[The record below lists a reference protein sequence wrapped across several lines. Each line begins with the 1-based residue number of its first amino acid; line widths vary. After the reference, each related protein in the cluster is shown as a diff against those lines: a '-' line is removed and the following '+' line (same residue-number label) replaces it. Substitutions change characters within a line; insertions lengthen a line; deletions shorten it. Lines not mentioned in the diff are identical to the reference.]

1 VVTGVATFDSVPPN
15 PNGSLNYAAMVSKP
29 VRAATVQL
37 LGASGNV
44 LATTSTNT
52 TGFYRFEVPTA
63 QAMTVRVR
71 AELKT
76 PQADF
81 TVRDNTA
88 GNALFAM
95 DSASFTPNAASTV
108 MNTHAASGWGGANF
122 TSTRVAAPFAILDV
136 AYLAHEKI
144 MTTAPTSVLPP
155 LVMHWSPNN
164 RPAGGDRAQGFI
176 GTSSFTFDASGRPVM
191 YLLGAENV
199 DTDEYDRPVVA
210 HEMGHYIQQV
220 LSRDDS
226 VGGPHNGDDKL
237 DMRLAFSEG
246 WGNAWSG
253 IVLESAIYHD
263 SEGTGQRGGFAIDV
277 SAAPNAI
284 QRGWFNETTVQ
295 HLLWRANQDIDVGF
309 TRIHAA
315 LVSMRSSGAF
325 TSLHHFYRLLKDL
338 APGNT
343 TLTPRAAAAGVAN
356 TDIYGAGETFTGGL
370 ASVLPIYQVHRAPP
384 GASQGYCVV
393 STFGGTNKLG
403 THAFVSLTLP
413 SSGTR
418 TITVTRA
425 NNIPANTDPDIT
437 LVQPNGTRQQATTGN
452 ANVEILTVNMLA
464 GTHVLAL
471 NDFNLKDS
479 GSGSCFDMRI
489 D

>member
-15 PNGSLNYAAMVSKP
+15 PRGSLNYAATVAKP
-29 VRAATVQL
+29 IRAATVQL

-44 LATTSTNT
+44 LASTSTNT
-52 TGFYRFEVPTA
+52 TGYYRFEVPTT

-76 PQADF
+76 TQADF
-81 TVRDNTA
+81 TVRDNTV
-88 GNALFAM
+88 GNALYAM
-95 DSASFTPNAASTV
+95 DSTSFTPSTASTV
-108 MNTHAASGWGGANF
+108 LNIHAASGWGGASF

-136 AYLAHEKI
+136 AYLAHDKI
-144 MTTAPTSVLPP
+144 MTTAPSSVLPP
-155 LVMHWSPNN
+155 LAMHWSPNN
-164 RPAGGDRAQGFI
+164 RPANGDKAQGLI
-176 GTSSFTFDASGRPVM
+176 GTSHFTFDASGRPVLF
-191 YLLGAENV
+191 LLGAENV

-226 VGGPHNGDDKL
+226 IGGAHNGDDKL

-253 IVLESAIYHD
+253 IVLGSATYHD
-263 SEGTGQRGGFAIDV
+263 SDGAGQGSGFVINV

-295 HLLWRANQDIDVGF
+295 HLLWQANQDIDVGF
-309 TRIHAA
+309 TRIHGA

-325 TSLHHFYRLLKDL
+325 STLHHFYRLLQDL
-338 APGNT
+338 APGDT
-343 TLTPRAAAAGVAN
+343 TLAPRAAAAGVAN
-356 TDIYGAGETFTGGL
+356 TDIYGTGETFTGGL
-370 ASVLPIYQVHRAPP
+370 LSALPIHQVHMAPF
-384 GASQGYCVV
+384 GATQSYCVV

-403 THAFVSLTLP
+403 THAFVRLTLP

-425 NNIPANTDPDIT
+425 NNTPATTDPDIA
-437 LVQPNGTRQQATTGN
+437 LVQPNGTRQLATTGN
-452 ANVEILTVNMLA
+452 ANVEIMSVNMLA

-471 NDFNLKDS
+471 NDYNLTAS
-479 GSGSCFDMRI
+479 GGGSCFDMRV